1 MTTSTSRLASA
12 SLFVIGFLVCTTS
25 FADDIAD
32 ELAGEW
38 TLTIDTPRG
47 TQHPTLVI
55 SQDGENYTGIYNS
68 RRGPIAVDS
77 ITRDGSNFSFPLII
91 SVPIGDIE
99 VTYRGSISGEDM
111 TGTVQNPR
119 GEVPFTGKRTG
130 N

>member
-1 MTTSTSRLASA
+1 MIASTSKFAAL
-12 SLFVIGFLVCTTS
+12 VIFIAGLINFDAA
-25 FADDIAD
+25 FADDRLD
-32 ELAGEW
+32 KLAGEW

-91 SVPIGDIE
+91 SVPIGEIE

-130 N
+130 D